1 MRYLALFA
9 LAAFVILG
17 STTSNAQ
24 DYTLDPAYGSIELT
38 SGFEEDPHMVT
49 VLAGGSV
56 EVSPMTDG
64 ISQCH
69 AGGYVSEAPD
79 YDLLYTASDD
89 FPLSIGAISE
99 GDTDT
104 MILINLPDGTWVCD
118 DDSFGDLDPILTFS
132 SPQSGLY
139 SIWVGTIGPDL
150 IEAELIITELPVNE

>member
-1 MRYLALFA
+1 MRYIALLT

-38 SGFEEDPHMVT
+38 AGFDEDPLLISM
-49 VLAGGSV
+49 LAGGSIV
-56 EVSPMTDG
+56 VASMTDG
-64 ISQCH
+64 ISECY
-69 AGGYVSEAPD
+69 AGGHVSEAPD
-79 YDLLYTASDD
+79 YDLYYTASGDW
-89 FPLSIGAISE
+89 PLSIGAISE

-132 SPQSGLY
+132 NPQSGLY
-139 SIWVGTIGPDL
+139 SIWVGTIGTDL
-150 IEAELIITELPVNE
+150 IEADLIITELPVNE